1 MKKILW
7 EPRLSNK
14 SHVSNFIDNVNRKN
28 NLQIDKY
35 QELYEWSISNPNQ
48 FWEETWKY
56 SNIISSSD
64 YHEIVDDI
72 TKMPGAKWFSG
83 AKLNFAE
90 NLLRFRDDR
99 PAIHYKSE
107 NSKIKTIY
115 YKGFILL
122 GI

>member
-1 MKKILW
+1 MSKILW
-7 EPRLSNK
+7 KPKISKK
-14 SHVSNFIDNVNRKN
+14 SHVSKFIDNINRKN
-28 NLQIDKY
+28 NLQIGKY
-35 QELYEWSISNPNQ
+35 EDLYEWSISNPNQ

-72 TKMPGAKWFSG
+72 TKMPGAEWFSG

-107 NSKIKTIY
+107 NSKIRTITY
-115 YKGFILL
+115 
-122 GI
+122 

>member
-1 MKKILW
+1 MSKILW
-7 EPRLSNK
+7 KPKISKK
-14 SHVSNFIDNVNRKN
+14 SHDSKFIDNINRKN
-28 NLQIDKY
+28 NLQIGKY
-35 QELYEWSISNPNQ
+35 EDLYEWSISNPNQ

-90 NLLRFRDDR
+90 NLLRFLSL
-99 PAIHYKSE
+99 IH
-107 NSKIKTIY
+107 I
-115 YKGFILL
+115 
-122 GI
+122 